1 MPELLAVGAVFWF
14 LHVWRSDERLKT
26 DVRKSKKAGNGKL

>member
-14 LHVWRSDERLKT
+14 LHVWRSDDRFKS
-26 DVRKSKKAGNGKL
+26 VASKSKKAGDGKL